1 MGLAGFGTLGMDD
14 DLIESSGIGFKPQC
28 QYRKLLNP
36 AVFIYGTTMD
46 EKMTESGM
54 VDLYEEMLYERAA
67 IGIRPVLYV
76 SSRTDLECCVLMLL
90 DEPLEAK
97 LALPQR
103 HASTRGDRHYLM
115 TGYSRLR
122 RGTV

>member
-1 MGLAGFGTLGMDD
+1 
-14 DLIESSGIGFKPQC
+14 
-28 QYRKLLNP
+28 
-36 AVFIYGTTMD
+36 MD
-46 EKMTESGM
+46 EKTTESGI

-76 SSRTDLECCVLMLL
+76 SSRTDLECSVLMLL

-97 LALPQR
+97 LALPQQQ
-103 HASTRGDRHYLM
+103 ARGNREYLM
-115 TGYSRLR
+115 TSYSRLR

>member
-1 MGLAGFGTLGMDD
+1 
-14 DLIESSGIGFKPQC
+14 
-28 QYRKLLNP
+28 
-36 AVFIYGTTMD
+36 MD

-97 LALPQR
+97 LALTKQ

-115 TGYSRLR
+115 TGYSGLR

>member
-1 MGLAGFGTLGMDD
+1 MAISEAIEAGG
-14 DLIESSGIGFKPQC
+14 S
-28 QYRKLLNP
+28 LLMEP
-36 AVFIYGTTMD
+36 TMD

-76 SSRTDLECCVLMLL
+76 SSRTDLECSVLMLL

-97 LALPQR
+97 LALPRQQ
-103 HASTRGDRHYLM
+103 ALTGGDRHYLM
-115 TGYSRLR
+115 TSYSRLR

>member
-1 MGLAGFGTLGMDD
+1 
-14 DLIESSGIGFKPQC
+14 
-28 QYRKLLNP
+28 
-36 AVFIYGTTMD
+36 MD

-76 SSRTDLECCVLMLL
+76 SSQTDLECSVLMLL
-90 DEPLEAK
+90 DEPPEAK
-97 LALPQR
+97 LALPQQL
-103 HASTRGDRHYLM
+103 ASGGNHHHLM
-115 TGYSRLR
+115 TSYSRLR